1 MRYNFHPPAPQKT
14 QQKTKSIYIYSVVGG
29 INRICI
35 TLYEHEL
42 VVTSLGKTVV
52 NIEQF
57 GIVLLQTC
65 DFSVLYFLLII

>member
-1 MRYNFHPPAPQKT
+1 MRYNFHPPTPPK
-14 QQKTKSIYIYSVVGG
+14 KKPTKNKINIYSVVGG

-65 DFSVLYFLLII
+65 DFSVLYFLLSF